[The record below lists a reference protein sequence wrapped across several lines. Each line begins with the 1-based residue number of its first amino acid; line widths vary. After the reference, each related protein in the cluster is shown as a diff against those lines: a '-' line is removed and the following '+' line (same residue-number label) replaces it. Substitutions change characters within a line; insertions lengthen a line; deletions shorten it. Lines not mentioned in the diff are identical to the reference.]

1 MKRLIAGLGAG
12 IALAIPAVVAAAT
25 PTSGQTYMEQARSAH
40 LVAIGTYSSRGLS
53 ESRNSGPYLS
63 GPGPNVG
70 KCNNRYQW
78 IIGDK
83 PYQRPIRVTSAGYW
97 SATRVNQ
104 ASLNPGRSPKV
115 TVTDTSRQRRVAWVP
130 GRFMAARSTTSH
142 SELSRVLRGA
152 HRHHTVNRVLHHV
165 GTWCEPRSGA
175 RRRHGNVPSQRRQ
188 RTLVLAACCTLR
200 APEKRLGILASGYR
214 DGNREERQGVWG
226 AEGWFVA

>member
-70 KCNNRYQW
+70 KRNNRYQW

-115 TVTDTSRQRRVAWVP
+115 TVT
-130 GRFMAARSTTSH
+130 
-142 SELSRVLRGA
+142 A
-152 HRHHTVNRVLHHV
+152 HFSSATGGV
-165 GTWCEPRSGA
+165 GTWQVHGCAKHHFAFRIVQGA
-175 RRRHGNVPSQRRQ
+175 PGS
-188 RTLVLAACCTLR
+188 A
-200 APEKRLGILASGYR
+200 
-214 DGNREERQGVWG
+214 
-226 AEGWFVA
+226 